1 MIDSAANWS
10 YIVCTG
16 EFMPAIAHQKKGRT
30 ERLNVRVT
38 EAQAR
43 LIRLAAKETR
53 ANMSSF
59 LVESACL
66 RAEEALA
73 SQEHFVYNAKQW
85 AAFTAALDRPVKD
98 KPRLKAL
105 LTEPSVLERR

>member
-1 MIDSAANWS
+1 
-10 YIVCTG
+10 
-16 EFMPAIAHQKKGRT
+16 MPAIIEKGRS

-43 LIRLAAKETR
+43 LIRRAAKETQ
-53 ANMSSF
+53 ANLSSF

-73 SQEHFVYNAKQW
+73 SQKHFVYDQKQW
-85 AAFTAALDRPVKD
+85 AAFTAALDRPAQD
-98 KPRLKAL
+98 KPRLKSL
-105 LTEPSVLERR
+105 LNEPSILER

>member
-1 MIDSAANWS
+1 
-10 YIVCTG
+10 
-16 EFMPAIAHQKKGRT
+16 MPAIAEKGRT

-43 LIRLAAKETR
+43 LIRLAAKETQ
-53 ANMSSF
+53 ANISSF

-73 SQEHFVYNAKQW
+73 SQKHFVYDAKQW
-85 AAFTAALDRPVKD
+85 DAFVAALDQPVQNKS
-98 KPRLKAL
+98 RLKAL
-105 LTEPSVLERR
+105 LNEPSILER

>member
-1 MIDSAANWS
+1 
-10 YIVCTG
+10 
-16 EFMPAIAHQKKGRT
+16 MPVIAQKGRT

-43 LIRLAAKETR
+43 LIRLAAKEMR
-53 ANMSSF
+53 ANMSNF

-73 SQEHFVYNAKQW
+73 SQQRFVYSAKQW
-85 AAFTAALDRPVKD
+85 DAFTAALDRPAQE
-98 KPRLKAL
+98 KPRLHKL
-105 LTEPSVLERR
+105 LTEPSVLERQ

>member
-1 MIDSAANWS
+1 
-10 YIVCTG
+10 
-16 EFMPAIAHQKKGRT
+16 MPSTVQKKRT

-73 SQEHFVYNAKQW
+73 SQRHLVYSGEQW
-85 AAFTAALDRPVKD
+85 KAFTAALDRPTRE
-98 KPRLKAL
+98 KPQLRKL
-105 LTEPSVLERR
+105 LTEPSVLEKQ